1 MLERDPEREL
11 ASFVLPEAG
20 QLAETRDQWKPFV
33 LLDADSV
40 EIEPVAAFFAELL
53 ACDRSAATI
62 RSYGMDLLRWWR
74 FLWGWGVAWDRAD
87 RSDARD
93 FARWMK
99 IANKPAP
106 LHWRHRRDIKTETA
120 PKPVPEQLPPG
131 APNPITG
138 KSSPGLRYAPTTR
151 AHCETV
157 LRAFYDFHL
166 AEGTGPILNPFP
178 LDRSRRHGRAHAHH
192 NPDERFRHERQVRY
206 RPAIPKRAPRRIP
219 DTMFNALFAALKH
232 DRDRALLA
240 FWVSNGA
247 RAEELLTSRQ
257 RDALPGQQILGVVR
271 KGSRAYQQL
280 PCSADAFVWLRLYQE
295 SAWRAGVPRGQN
307 EGLWWTLRR
316 PWRPLNY
323 PAARAMFNRANS
335 LVGSNWTLHDLRHT
349 AAYRLARDPKMP
361 LTDVQWVLG
370 HAHLSTTQ
378 LYLPADRDEVI
389 EHVRAHHARRAKS
402 AERTPA
408 PPAAGYNPESL
419 NNLFGTAW

>member
-1 MLERDPEREL
+1 MLGRDPEREL

-20 QLAETRDQWKPFV
+20 QLAETGDRWRPFV
-33 LLDADSV
+33 LLDADGV

-53 ACDRSAATI
+53 ACDKSAATI

-166 AEGTGPILNPFP
+166 SEGTGPILNPFP

-192 NPDERFRHERQVRY
+192 
-206 RPAIPKRAPRRIP
+206 
-219 DTMFNALFAALKH
+219 
-232 DRDRALLA
+232 
-240 FWVSNGA
+240 S
-247 RAEELLTSRQ
+247 LTSGFATNGRAATG
-257 RDALPGQQILGVVR
+257 RPSPSERLG
-271 KGSRAYQQL
+271 GSLTR
-280 PCSADAFVWLRLYQE
+280 CSTRC
-295 SAWRAGVPRGQN
+295 SPR
-307 EGLWWTLRR
+307 
-316 PWRPLNY
+316 
-323 PAARAMFNRANS
+323 
-335 LVGSNWTLHDLRHT
+335 
-349 AAYRLARDPKMP
+349 
-361 LTDVQWVLG
+361 
-370 HAHLSTTQ
+370 
-378 LYLPADRDEVI
+378 
-389 EHVRAHHARRAKS
+389 
-402 AERTPA
+402 
-408 PPAAGYNPESL
+408 
-419 NNLFGTAW
+419 